1 MLNFKP
7 IALVGGTV
15 VCAVGFLLLIPLS
28 VELIYQT
35 ESWQSYA
42 VPILLYLIVGGSLVI
57 TNRNM
62 ELKISIKEAFI
73 ITVLSWILLAVLC
86 AIPFIYTQL
95 NLSVVDAIFE
105 SMSGITTTGSTILYN
120 LDDLPKGILIW
131 RALLQWLGGIGV
143 VVIALVILPFLRIG
157 GMQLFHLEGDDPY
170 DKFLPKIASVVSKII
185 IVYVALTT
193 LLAILYYSNGMTL
206 FDAVSHSFSTI
217 STGGFSTHDDSFA
230 YFQSNSILNIAIIFM
245 IIGSMPFLLI
255 AQTTLT
261 NFSSITRDHQIRVF
275 IIILILAIL
284 LIFYFARPYIDGN
297 TTQQIVTI
305 SFNTISIIS
314 GTGFVSS
321 NFEQWG
327 NYASVLFLLLMFIGG
342 CAGSTTGGLKIFRFQ
357 ILFKYILLHLKKM
370 VQPHMVLNAKFN
382 GKKVPESTYESV
394 MIFFFIYIITFA
406 SSALLLSFS
415 GLDFLTCISAAASS
429 ISNVGPGLGE
439 IIGPNGNYSTLNDYS
454 KLILIITMLLGRLE
468 MLTILILFV
477 PSFWKN

>member
-1 MLNFKP
+1 MFNIKP

-15 VCAVGFLLLIPLS
+15 VCAVGFLLFIPLIT
-28 VELIYQT
+28 ELIYQT

-57 TNRNM
+57 TNKNV

-73 ITVLSWILLAVLC
+73 ITVLSWILLAMLC

-95 NLSVVDAIFE
+95 QLSVVDAIFE
-105 SMSGITTTGSTILYN
+105 SMSGITTTGATILN
-120 LDDLPKGILIW
+120 NIDDLPKGILIW
-131 RALLQWLGGIGV
+131 RALLQWLGGIGI

-170 DKFLPKIASVVSKII
+170 DKFLPKISSVVTKII
-185 IVYVALTT
+185 FVYSCLTAL
-193 LLAILYYSNGMTL
+193 LVILYFTNGMTL
-206 FDAVSHSFSTI
+206 FDAIAHSFTTI
-217 STGGFSTHDDSFA
+217 STGGFSTHNDSFA
-230 YFQSNSILNIAIIFM
+230 YFQSNSILNIAIVFM
-245 IIGSMPFLLI
+245 IIGSIPFLLL

-261 NFSSITRDHQIRVF
+261 NNALFKDHQVRVLIF
-275 IIILILAIL
+275 ILIIAIA
-284 LIFYFARPYIDGN
+284 LIYFFARPYVEGSTLN
-297 TTQQIVTI
+297 QLSTI

-314 GTGFVSS
+314 GTGYVSS
-321 NFEQWG
+321 NFEEWG

-342 CAGSTTGGLKIFRFQ
+342 CAGSTTGGLKVFRFQ
-357 ILFKYILLHLKKM
+357 ILFKYIHLHLKKM
-370 VQPHMVLNAKFN
+370 LQPHMVLSAQFN

-394 MIFFFIYIITFA
+394 MTFFFVYIITFA

-415 GLDFLTCISAAASS
+415 GLDFLTCVSAAASA

-439 IIGPNGNYSTLNDYS
+439 IIGPEGNYSNLTDYS
-454 KLILIITMLLGRLE
+454 KLVLMLTMFLGRLE
-468 MLTILILFV
+468 MLTIFVLLI

>member
-1 MLNFKP
+1 MLNLKP

-15 VCAVGFLLLIPLS
+15 VCAVGFLLFIPLS
-28 VELIYQT
+28 VELIYRT

-57 TNRNM
+57 TNRNV
-62 ELKISIKEAFI
+62 ELKISTKEAFI

-95 NLSVVDAIFE
+95 KLSVVDAIFE
-105 SMSGITTTGSTILYN
+105 SMSGITTTGSTILNN

-131 RALLQWLGGIGV
+131 RALLQWLGGIGI

-170 DKFLPKIASVVSKII
+170 DKFLPKISSVVTKII
-185 IVYVALTT
+185 LVYFGLTT
-193 LLAILYYSNGMTL
+193 LLAILYYTNGMTL
-206 FDAVSHSFSTI
+206 FDAVAHSFSTI
-217 STGGFSTHDDSFA
+217 STGGFSTHNNSFA
-230 YFQSNSILNIAIIFM
+230 YFQSNSILNIAIVFM
-245 IIGSMPFLLI
+245 IIGSMPFLLL

-261 NFSSITRDHQIRVF
+261 NISSITKDHQIRVF
-275 IIILILAIL
+275 IIILILAIS
-284 LIFYFARPYIDGN
+284 LIFYFARPYIDGDMP
-297 TTQQIVTI
+297 QQIITI

-370 VQPHMVLNAKFN
+370 LQPHMVLTAKFN

-394 MIFFFIYIITFA
+394 MTFFFIYIITFA

-415 GLDFLTCISAAASS
+415 GLDFLTCISAAASA

-439 IIGPNGNYSTLNDYS
+439 IIGPEGNYAVLTNYS
-454 KLILIITMLLGRLE
+454 KLVLVITMFLGRLE
-468 MLTILILFV
+468 MLTIFV
-477 PSFWKN
+477 LLLPSFWKN